1 MTRRARIRKA
11 MERFRRYSR
20 SGPPVLQSAG
30 LHRVAGIAV
39 DALKRAAAGGGFGK
53 TVKAGMERGQALVQ
67 ARVERRV
74 RQSAQQRHDRL
85 IGQIVER
92 NKSASVTA
100 ERTAIATSSG

>member
-1 MTRRARIRKA
+1 

-39 DALKRAAAGGGFGK
+39 DALKRAQQAAASVK
-53 TVKAGMERGQALVQ
+53 RLKAGMERGQALVQ

-74 RQSAQQRHDRL
+74 RQSAQQGTTALSGRL
-85 IGQIVER
+85 
-92 NKSASVTA
+92 
-100 ERTAIATSSG
+100 